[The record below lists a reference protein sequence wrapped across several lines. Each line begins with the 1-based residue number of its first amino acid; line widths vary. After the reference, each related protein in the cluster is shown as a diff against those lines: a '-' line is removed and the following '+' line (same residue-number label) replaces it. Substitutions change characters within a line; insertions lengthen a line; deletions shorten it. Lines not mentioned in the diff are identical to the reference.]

1 MFVENEDQVN
11 GLKNQIAELESE
23 LKDSK
28 VNSYLN
34 DPNEN
39 LLIKLKTL

>member
-1 MFVENEDQVN
+1 MFAENEDQVKS
-11 GLKNQIAELESE
+11 LKKQIAKLESE

-39 LLIKLKTL
+39 LLIQLKTL

>member
-1 MFVENEDQVN
+1 MFVEKRDQVN
-11 GLKNQIAELESE
+11 GLKNQIAKLESE

-28 VNSYLN
+28 VNSYFN

-39 LLIKLKTL
+39 LLIQLKT